1 MTLEQF
7 IQENPT
13 LQGEELLK
21 AFKFLTEEVNKEL
34 QEFAEK
40 IGDGIYFKD
49 KYDDSLV
56 MKFTNPR
63 VQGGKLCC
71 DELDYSYIIE
81 EDDVS
86 IYCNQFSNVHV
97 DITYVKRRWIQITE
111 KEFNKYVET
120 FKEVGK
126 ILEGLK

>member
-13 LQGEELLK
+13 LQGYELLK
-21 AFKFLTEEVNKEL
+21 AFRSLTEEVNKEI
-34 QEFAEK
+34 QEFVDK

-49 KYDDSLV
+49 KYDESMV
-56 MKFTNPR
+56 MKFSNPL
-63 VQGGKLCC
+63 VQDGKLYC

-81 EDDVS
+81 EDDVN
-86 IYCNQFSNVHV
+86 IYCTQFSNVHL

-111 KEFNKYVET
+111 EEFNKYVET

-126 ILEGLK
+126 ILERLK

>member
-13 LQGEELLK
+13 LQGEGLLK
-21 AFKFLTEEVNKEL
+21 AFRSLTEEVNKEI
-34 QEFAEK
+34 QEFVDK

-49 KYDDSLV
+49 KYDESMV
-56 MKFTNPR
+56 MKFSNPR
-63 VQGGKLCC
+63 VQDGKLYC

-81 EDDVS
+81 EEDVS
-86 IYCNQFSNVHV
+86 IYCNQFSNLHL
-97 DITYVKRRWIQITE
+97 DITYVNRRWIQITE
-111 KEFNKYVET
+111 KEFNKYVKT